1 MPSNAKQ
8 CQAMPSNAKQCWL
21 FHRSLRFGA
30 AQYAKQRLVAHL
42 FAAKLGHIAGHHI
55 VRAFKRLRLL
65 LQRSLRGGSRVM
77 GYLTR

>member
-1 MPSNAKQ
+1 
-8 CQAMPSNAKQCWL
+8 
-21 FHRSLRFGA
+21 
-30 AQYAKQRLVAHL
+30 LVAHL